1 MTYYIS
7 LFVYIH
13 IYIKSEFTESF
24 IGGMYRDSRMGV
36 SELRQKRV
44 LRLAKKRQV
53 IEDAQEK
60 VMEEV
65 RRKKRYDE
73 VVHRFALFC
82 FAYFTQRI
90 SFPLFKKKKLTLR

>member
-65 RRKKRYDE
+65 RRKS
-73 VVHRFALFC
+73 VMMQLFTASPC
-82 FAYFTQRI
+82 FVLLISISAYL
-90 SFPLFKKKKLTLR
+90 SFF